1 MNVEG
6 RPGGPSTSIRSGRAV
21 VAPPVSEEVAE
32 EVADVV
38 VCAGV
43 SCDESTSTSV
53 LGATCVGDAPPPSA
67 LIALTKASSMLV
79 GSAIPSQAP
88 SSTS

>member
-6 RPGGPSTSIRSGRAV
+6 RPGGPGTSIRSGRAV

-43 SCDESTSTSV
+43 SCDESTSTS
-53 LGATCVGDAPPPSA
+53 LGIGRHVRGERSATFGVDCTHQGVEHGGGFGHPKPSA
-67 LIALTKASSMLV
+67 
-79 GSAIPSQAP
+79 
-88 SSTS
+88 